1 MVPEA
6 VPLGGLLWV
15 EVVLVIESDTLSDPF
30 DTVLEWFAT
39 ESWFLEL

>member
-15 EVVLVIESDTLSDPF
+15 EVVLVVESDALGDPF
-30 DTVLEWFAT
+30 DAVLEWFA
-39 ESWFLEL
+39 SKPWFFEL